1 MKFANIIPIQ
11 LVIEKNGIPTG
22 ETCDVELPRNE
33 YVWCRR
39 AIRKLGLPPFEHGG
53 FSAIIA
59 AGLQLVN
66 AERVAENAGGA
77 R

>member
-1 MKFANIIPIQ
+1 MKLAAIIPIQ
-11 LVIEKNGIPTG
+11 LVVEENGIPTG

-39 AIRKLGLPPFEHGG
+39 AIRKLGLPPFEAGG
-53 FSAIIA
+53 FNAIIRG
-59 AGLQLVN
+59 GLELTRARRATTKV
-66 AERVAENAGGA
+66 GGA